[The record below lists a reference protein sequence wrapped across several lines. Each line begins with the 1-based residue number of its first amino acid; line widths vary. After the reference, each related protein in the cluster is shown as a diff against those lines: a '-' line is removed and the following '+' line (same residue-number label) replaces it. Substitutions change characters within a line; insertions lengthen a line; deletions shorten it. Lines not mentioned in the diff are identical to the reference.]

1 MEEASETT
9 ISRRDVVIITPEH
22 LAELEVI
29 ADAVQEYA
37 GCLSCWIEE
46 DDLPTAQQLV
56 DGLARA
62 ALLWGGTPPGCK
74 GSLRFYAGQMRRYKK
89 LLLERLDVAPSE

>member
-1 MEEASETT
+1 MSEK
-9 ISRRDVVIITPEH
+9 EQG
-22 LAELEVI
+22 
-29 ADAVQEYA
+29 QERGGKAMTEYM

-46 DDLPTAQQLV
+46 DDDPPTAQQLV

-62 ALLWGGTPPGCK
+62 ALLWGGTPSGCK

-89 LLLERLDVAPSE
+89 LLLERLEKGEEDGAGRLAQ